1 MNSSRRKPPMR
12 RVSFWVA
19 VWLIVG
25 LVDRVVEHTAPGL
38 PRWDR
43 LAISLPLL
51 VLAALLMGW
60 FMRRSR

>member
-1 MNSSRRKPPMR
+1 MR